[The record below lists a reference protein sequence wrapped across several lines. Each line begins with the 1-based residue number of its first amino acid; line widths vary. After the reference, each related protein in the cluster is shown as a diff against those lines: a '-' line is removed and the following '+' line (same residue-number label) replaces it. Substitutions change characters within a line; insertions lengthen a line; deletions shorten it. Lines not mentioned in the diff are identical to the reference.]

1 MTNISSARDARSAS
15 LSGERRFFVASCI
28 ALVATAMSFAIRG
41 DVMGDFERLF
51 ALSKVDVG
59 WIAGAAFWGFGLSIL
74 AGGPLCDLVGM
85 GTLLRLA
92 AAGHIGGAVATIAA
106 PNFTVLFAATLVI
119 GIANG
124 LVEAAINPL
133 VATIYADDKTRR
145 LVALHAWFPGGIVIG
160 GVLSFVLTQIG
171 RFVPALAPYTGW
183 QAKMLLL
190 LVPSLVYAWLFA
202 GRRFPAT
209 ERAAAGVPFADM
221 FREMRRPLF
230 VVIWSCMWFTAA
242 TELGPGQWVSNI
254 FNDVMKSSA
263 QAGILVLVWVNG
275 IMYVMR
281 QFAAGA
287 AHRVSPVAL
296 IASTAVAAA
305 LGLFLFGLART
316 PFSAFAAAAIFAAGT
331 AFWWPTMLG
340 ITSERFP
347 RGGALLLAVIGATG
361 AISTAIAGPVMGWIN
376 DRAGADR
383 VLSIW
388 AVLPA
393 ALAVVFTI
401 LHRVDRLRGGY
412 RVERIETRS
421 RV

>member
-1 MTNISSARDARSAS
+1 
-15 LSGERRFFVASCI
+15 V
-28 ALVATAMSFAIRG
+28 
-41 DVMGDFERLF
+41 
-51 ALSKVDVG
+51 
-59 WIAGAAFWGFGLSIL
+59 
-74 AGGPLCDLVGM
+74 
-85 GTLLRLA
+85 
-92 AAGHIGGAVATIAA
+92 AA
-106 PNFTVLFAATLVI
+106 PNFAVLFTATLVI

-145 LVALHAWFPGGIVIG
+145 LVALHAWFPGGIVVG
-160 GVLSFVLTQIG
+160 GVLSFAFTQIG
-171 RFVPALAPYTGW
+171 RYAPAVAPYTGW

-190 LVPSLVYAWLFA
+190 LVPSAIYAWLFA
-202 GRRFPAT
+202 GRRFPPT

-230 VVIWSCMWFTAA
+230 VVIWSCMWLTAA

-254 FNDVMKSSA
+254 FNDVMHSSA

-275 IMYVMR
+275 IMYLMR
-281 QFAAGA
+281 QFAGGA

-296 IASTAVAAA
+296 IASTAVVAA
-305 LGLFLFGLART
+305 LGLFLFGMART
-316 PFSAFAAAAIFAAGT
+316 PFAAFASAALFAAGT

-376 DRAGADR
+376 DRYGADR

-388 AVLPA
+388 AILPA
-393 ALAVVFTI
+393 ALVVVFTI
-401 LHRVDRLRGGY
+401 MYRVDRRRGGY
-412 RVERIETRS
+412 RVERIETQS
-421 RV
+421 FV

>member
-1 MTNISSARDARSAS
+1 MTDISSPREA
-15 LSGERRFFVASCI
+15 RRFFVASCI

-74 AGGPLCDLVGM
+74 VGGPLCDLAGM

-92 AAGHIGGAVATIAA
+92 AAGHVGGAIATIAA
-106 PNFTVLFAATLVI
+106 PNFTILFAATLVI

-133 VATIYADDKTRR
+133 VATIYADDKRRR

-160 GVLSFVLTQIG
+160 GVLSFVLTQAG
-171 RFVPALAPYTGW
+171 RYAPALAPYTGW
-183 QAKMLLL
+183 QTKMLLL
-190 LVPSLVYAWLFA
+190 LVPSLTYAWLFA
-202 GRRFPAT
+202 GGRFPAT

-221 FREMRRPLF
+221 VSEMRRPLF
-230 VVIWSCMWFTAA
+230 VVIWLCMWLTAA

-263 QAGILVLVWVNG
+263 HAGILVLVWVNG
-275 IMYVMR
+275 IMYAMR
-281 QFAAGA
+281 QFAAGV
-287 AHRVSPVAL
+287 AHRISPVAL

-305 LGLFLFGLART
+305 LGLFLFGMART

-361 AISTAIAGPVMGWIN
+361 AIATAIAGPVMGWIN
-376 DRAGADR
+376 DRFGAGR

-388 AVLPA
+388 AILPT
-393 ALAVVFTI
+393 ALAVIFTI
-401 LHRVDRLRGGY
+401 LYRADRLRGGY
-412 RVERIETRS
+412 RIERIETRS
-421 RV
+421 LV